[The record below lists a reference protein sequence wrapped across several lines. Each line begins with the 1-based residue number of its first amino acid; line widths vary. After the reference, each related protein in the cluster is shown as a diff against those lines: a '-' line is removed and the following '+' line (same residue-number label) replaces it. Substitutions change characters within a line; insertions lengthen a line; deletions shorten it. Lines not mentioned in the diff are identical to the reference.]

1 MDSKINN
8 MKKIILLFAI
18 FINTILYSQYN
29 LEFNRVLTFQL
40 AGYQEIAVPEG
51 KVWKIEST
59 QNEANSAGSNYFRV
73 KSLGNNGFPPNRD
86 TTLEFYDGVSPTIVW
101 LKAGDI
107 LIGAV
112 NSGLSFSIIEFNLV
126 STSSSTDSSV
136 ITTSVSR
143 NFNRIIH
150 LEYPSRCVAGV
161 DVCLIGT
168 MTVPPGKI
176 WEIKKMNNLGMPEGD
191 PFLNDQFYDVEQ
203 GTDVYVGGYKID
215 ANINSFRSDQM
226 YFIEGTYKVFTKSV
240 NADRNV
246 ARFIIAEHD
255 LN

>member
-1 MDSKINN
+1 MDFKINN

-18 FINTILYSQYN
+18 FINTMLFSQYN

-40 AGYQEIAVPEG
+40 ISNQEIAVPEG

-59 QNEANSAGSNYFRV
+59 QNQANSAGSNYFRV
-73 KSLGNNGFPPNRD
+73 KSLGNNGFPPDRD
-86 TTLEFYDGVSPTIVW
+86 VTLEFYDGVSPTVVW

-107 LIGAV
+107 LYGAG
-112 NSGLSFSIIEFNLV
+112 NSGVSFSIIEFNLV

-150 LEYPSRCVAGV
+150 LEYPSRCGASV

-176 WEIKKMNNLGMPEGD
+176 WEIKKMNNLAMPEGD
-191 PFLNDQFYDVEQ
+191 PFLNDQFYNVDQ
-203 GTDVYVGGYKID
+203 GRDVYVGGYHID

-226 YFIEGTYKVFTKSV
+226 YFIEGAYKVFTKSV
-240 NADRNV
+240 NPDRTV
-246 ARFIIAEHD
+246 ARFIIAEYD